1 MMQVPPS
8 TMSEVRRQGHAGRSS
23 QWSDDCRVR
32 DGAVVLYTL
41 NHIGAENIAEAAA

>member
-1 MMQVPPS
+1 MQVPPS
-8 TMSEVRRQGHAGRSS
+8 TRVRRQGHAGRSS